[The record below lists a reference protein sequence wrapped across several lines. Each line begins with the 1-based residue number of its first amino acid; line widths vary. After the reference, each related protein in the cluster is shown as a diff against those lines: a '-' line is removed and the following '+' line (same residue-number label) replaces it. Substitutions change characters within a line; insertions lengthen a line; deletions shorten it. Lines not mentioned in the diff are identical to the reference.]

1 MNDAV
6 LLAGAEI
13 EFHEAYSRLA
23 DSSFARA
30 DCFDQMVQE
39 GLRQLAGFPR
49 SGPEY
54 IAPYR
59 RLVLRDFPYARYYAL
74 EGRRVLV
81 HALLDV
87 RQNPDSVRRRLGI

>member
-1 MNDAV
+1 MSDAV

-13 EFHEAYSRLA
+13 EFHEAYARLA
-23 DSSFARA
+23 GSGFGRA
-30 DCFDQMVQE
+30 DRFDHLVQE

-59 RLVLRDFPYARYYAL
+59 RLVLREFPYALYYAL

-81 HALLDV
+81 HALLDL